1 MTTRGRRPK
10 GEYSEKK
17 RVFAS
22 RVREDTWA
30 KLQQAAARSGRS
42 VSQEFEHRLRRGL
55 DEDETIESTW
65 GDPKTLAMMRLAA
78 QAVQSLGNVQNAKVH
93 WTADVDLFDAAL
105 EAITGTLRVFRPH
118 ALTAVGITTG
128 SPRLGTPTV
137 GIIREAQVADP
148 APTGLATGSP
158 RLGTPTLGIIREAQA
173 ADPARPLNKS
183 TKRQRAMTRLKE
195 DLGEELTARA
205 VRFAEAV
212 DGTTTTSLT
221 TGSPILGTPTLRI
234 NSETQAADPPR
245 ALMAK
250 RRRFARKSP

>member
-1 MTTRGRRPK
+1 MATRGRRPK
-10 GEYSEKK
+10 GEYPEKK

-30 KLQQAAARSGRS
+30 KLKQAAARSGRS

-55 DEDETIESTW
+55 DEDEPIESTW

-78 QAVQSLGNVQNAKVH
+78 QAVQSLGKVQNAKVH

-118 ALTAVGITTG
+118 VLTAVGLTTG
-128 SPRLGTPTV
+128 SPIFGTPTV
-137 GIIREAQVADP
+137 
-148 APTGLATGSP
+148 
-158 RLGTPTLGIIREAQA
+158 GIIREAQA

-195 DLGEELTARA
+195 DLGEELTERA
-205 VRFAEAV
+205 VRFADAV
-212 DGTTTTSLT
+212 DGTTKTSLT
-221 TGSPILGTPTLRI
+221 TGSPIFGTPTLRI
-234 NSETQAADPPR
+234 NSEPQAADP
-245 ALMAK
+245 
-250 RRRFARKSP
+250 ARPDGTPGKLCEKEPEVKPSKT

>member
-1 MTTRGRRPK
+1 
-10 GEYSEKK
+10 
-17 RVFAS
+17 
-22 RVREDTWA
+22 
-30 KLQQAAARSGRS
+30 
-42 VSQEFEHRLRRGL
+42 
-55 DEDETIESTW
+55 
-65 GDPKTLAMMRLAA
+65 MMRLAA

-137 GIIREAQVADP
+137 GIIREAQ
-148 APTGLATGSP
+148 
-158 RLGTPTLGIIREAQA
+158 A

-195 DLGEELTARA
+195 DLGEELTERA

-234 NSETQAADPPR
+234 NSEAQAADP
-245 ALMAK
+245 
-250 RRRFARKSP
+250 ARPDGTPGKLCEKEPEVKPSKT

>member
-1 MTTRGRRPK
+1 MATRGRRPK
-10 GEYSEKK
+10 GEYPEKK

-22 RVREDTWA
+22 RIREDTWA
-30 KLQQAAARSGRS
+30 KLQRAAASSGRS

-65 GDPKTLAMMRLAA
+65 GDQKTLSMMRLAA

-118 ALTAVGITTG
+118 VFIATG
-128 SPRLGTPTV
+128 FATCPPELGTPAL
-137 GIIREAQVADP
+137 R
-148 APTGLATGSP
+148 
-158 RLGTPTLGIIREAQA
+158 IIREAQA
-173 ADPARPLNKS
+173 ADPTRSLNRS

-195 DLGEELTARA
+195 DLGEELTERA

-212 DGTTTTSLT
+212 DGTTGDAVRERA
-221 TGSPILGTPTLRI
+221 GSKPQIL
-234 NSETQAADPPR
+234 
-245 ALMAK
+245 
-250 RRRFARKSP
+250 RRKIR

>member
-1 MTTRGRRPK
+1 VSIADLQT
-10 GEYSEKK
+10 
-17 RVFAS
+17 
-22 RVREDTWA
+22 
-30 KLQQAAARSGRS
+30 LQQAAARSGRS

-55 DEDETIESTW
+55 DEDEPIESTW
-65 GDPKTLAMMRLAA
+65 GDSKTRAMMRLAA

-105 EAITGTLRVFRPH
+105 EAITLRVFRPH
-118 ALTAVGITTG
+118 ALTAVGITTD

-137 GIIREAQVADP
+137 GIIREAQP
-148 APTGLATGSP
+148 
-158 RLGTPTLGIIREAQA
+158 

-234 NSETQAADPPR
+234 NSETQAADS
-245 ALMAK
+245 
-250 RRRFARKSP
+250 ARPDGTTETLCEKEPVASRNLEEE

>member
-1 MTTRGRRPK
+1 MATRGRRPK
-10 GEYSEKK
+10 GEYPEKK

-30 KLQQAAARSGRS
+30 KLQRAAARSGRS

-55 DEDETIESTW
+55 DEDETIETTW
-65 GDPKTLAMMRLAA
+65 GDQKTLVMMRLAA

-118 ALTAVGITTG
+118 VFIA
-128 SPRLGTPTV
+128 
-137 GIIREAQVADP
+137 
-148 APTGLATGSP
+148 TGLATRSP
-158 RLGTPTLGIIREAQA
+158 EVGTPALCIIREAQA
-173 ADPARPLNKS
+173 ADPARPLNRS

-195 DLGEELTARA
+195 DLGEELTERA

-212 DGTTTTSLT
+212 DGTT
-221 TGSPILGTPTLRI
+221 GDALRGGVRSKPQRLRGRI
-234 NSETQAADPPR
+234 R
-245 ALMAK
+245 
-250 RRRFARKSP
+250 

>member
-1 MTTRGRRPK
+1 MATRGRPPK
-10 GEYSEKK
+10 GEYPEKK

-30 KLQQAAARSGRS
+30 KLQLAAASSGRS

-65 GDPKTLAMMRLAA
+65 GDQKTLSMMRLAA

-118 ALTAVGITTG
+118 VL
-128 SPRLGTPTV
+128 
-137 GIIREAQVADP
+137 VA
-148 APTGLATGSP
+148 TGLATCP
-158 RLGTPTLGIIREAQA
+158 PEFGTPTLSIIREAQA
-173 ADPARPLNKS
+173 ADPTRPLNRS

-195 DLGEELTARA
+195 DLGEELTERA

-212 DGTTTTSLT
+212 DGTTGDALRER
-221 TGSPILGTPTLRI
+221 TGSKPQRLR
-234 NSETQAADPPR
+234 
-245 ALMAK
+245 
-250 RRRFARKSP
+250 RKIR

>member
-1 MTTRGRRPK
+1 MATRGRPPK
-10 GEYSEKK
+10 GEYPEKK

-30 KLQQAAARSGRS
+30 KLQRAAASSGRS

-65 GDPKTLAMMRLAA
+65 GDQKTLSMMRLAA
-78 QAVQSLGNVQNAKVH
+78 QAVQSLGNVRNAKVH

-118 ALTAVGITTG
+118 VLIATG
-128 SPRLGTPTV
+128 FATGPPELGTP
-137 GIIREAQVADP
+137 A
-148 APTGLATGSP
+148 LS
-158 RLGTPTLGIIREAQA
+158 IIREAQA
-173 ADPARPLNKS
+173 ADPTRPLNRS

-195 DLGEELTARA
+195 DLGEELTERA

-212 DGTTTTSLT
+212 DGTTRDALRKRA
-221 TGSPILGTPTLRI
+221 GSKPQIL
-234 NSETQAADPPR
+234 
-245 ALMAK
+245 
-250 RRRFARKSP
+250 RRKIR